1 MTIIYLYIVISQQT
15 SIHLRILNYEK
26 LQTLDVI
33 NCTKNAKILHVS
45 WQTGCIY
52 IHSSETHT
60 FSLLCLSPAEICR
73 GRNMSHNTIS
83 CAYSNCRQGHRY
95 IHKNKPKRGKGNRK
109 KKKTIN
115 NEQALNGIYFRDGY
129 HAKVLVS
136 WCNKHGSLLNS
147 LHFLTERSNFRQTI
161 TGWFPLRT
169 YQ

>member
-52 IHSSETHT
+52 NHSSETHT

-109 KKKTIN
+109 KKKKPSIMSRHWMVFIL
-115 NEQALNGIYFRDGY
+115 EMDIMP
-129 HAKVLVS
+129 K
-136 WCNKHGSLLNS
+136 SLLVDAIS
-147 LHFLTERSNFRQTI
+147 M
-161 TGWFPLRT
+161 GV
-169 YQ
+169 Y